1 MTMNHADAQ
10 AFFND
15 ASKSFEQMRAIFRS
29 VATELNS
36 FTWSD
41 AVGRNHKD
49 RILGLVG
56 AGDHISSDMAE
67 VVGYWAS
74 EAAEPWLEDASTPP
88 LAKNKIGATHVD
100 TQTVSRGASECF
112 SADALAEQLLE
123 IKVLVE
129 SIDRLIWQDGD
140 PGGDE
145 NQLTDAMYLT
155 KIATRM
161 LSDLWCRTESFEIK
175 PIRGRGDRGG
185 QNNCLP

>member
-10 AFFND
+10 AFFD
-15 ASKSFEQMRAIFRS
+15 CSSKSFSQLKAIF
-29 VATELNS
+29 VALETEDTKGGLS
-36 FTWSD
+36 PQ
-41 AVGRNHKD
+41 ARH
-49 RILGLVG
+49 LVG
-56 AGDHISSDMAE
+56 AGSHIAE
-67 VVGYWAS
+67 HMSETVEYWAD
-74 EAAEPWLEDASTPP
+74 EAAEPWLEDATTPP
-88 LAKNKIGATHVD
+88 LDKNKIGATHVD

-129 SIDRLIWQDGD
+129 SIDRLIWQDGV

-155 KIATRM
+155 KIASRM

-175 PIRGRGDRGG
+175 PIRGRGDQGG